1 MDLSQNALKVLEAR
15 YLRRDNKRIIIET
28 PEELFQRVAKCVAY
42 AELLL
47 GKPKDVGYWEEEF
60 FKMMASLDFLPNSP
74 TLMNAGTP
82 MGQLSACFVL
92 PVEDTMEDIFEAVK
106 QMALVQ
112 RTGGGTGFSFS
123 KLRPRGSVVAST
135 SGESSGPVSFMK
147 VFDCATEHIK
157 QGGKRRGANMGVL
170 RIDHPDVMEFIK
182 AKLDEGVLRN
192 FNVSIGI
199 TDAFMEALKKD
210 KEYELIHPGTG
221 EVVGKLKAKDVFD
234 TIGESAW
241 ASGDPGLLF
250 LDSINKKHP
259 VGDLGEI
266 ESTNPCGELP
276 LLPHESCNLASINL
290 SHMIEENGGRT
301 GIRWEKLKET
311 VHKAVRFLDNVIE
324 INNFPL
330 PQFEA
335 ITKSNRKIGLGVM
348 GFAEMLIKLGI
359 PYNSEGAIKLAEKIM
374 SSIHQEA
381 TATSIKLGEK
391 RGVFPNWR
399 KSTYFRQ
406 GKKMRNATVT
416 SIAPTGTISIIA
428 GTTSSIEPMFAVAY
442 KRSHVLEEQT
452 LVEINPIFLDYSRRS
467 GFYSD
472 ALVEEL
478 LHKGSLN
485 NVGRIPE
492 EVKRIFV
499 TALDIHYE
507 QHLRMQAA
515 FQKHVDNSVSKT
527 INMPKEATVE
537 DVKKAYTLAYELGC
551 KGITI
556 FRYGSRTEQVLE
568 LGKDEEVF
576 EKEHFS
582 KCDPHA
588 CKL

>member
-1 MDLSQNALKVLEAR
+1 MDLSQNAVKVLEAR
-15 YLRRDNKRIIIET
+15 YLRRDNERKIIET
-28 PEELFQRVAKCVAY
+28 PEELFQRVAKCVAS
-42 AELLL
+42 AELLF

-60 FKMMASLDFLPNSP
+60 FDMMTSLDFLPNSP

-135 SGESSGPVSFMK
+135 GGESSGPVSFMK
-147 VFDCATEHIK
+147 IFDCATEHIK

-170 RIDHPDVMEFIK
+170 RVDHPDVMEFIK
-182 AKLDEGVLRN
+182 AKLEEGVLRN
-192 FNVSIGI
+192 FNVSVGI
-199 TDAFMEALKKD
+199 TGAFLEALKKD
-210 KEYELIHPGTG
+210 SEYELIHPGTR
-221 EVVGKLKAKDVFD
+221 EVTGKLKAKDVFD

-250 LDSINKKHP
+250 LDTINKEHP
-259 VGDLGEI
+259 LSNLGEI
-266 ESTNPCGELP
+266 EATNPCGELP
-276 LLPHESCNLASINL
+276 LLPYESCNLASINL
-290 SHMIEENGGRT
+290 SHMVEEKGSNAGVG
-301 GIRWEKLKET
+301 WEKLNQI

-330 PQFEA
+330 PQVEA
-335 ITKSNRKIGLGVM
+335 ITKNNRKIGLGVM

-359 PYNSEGAIKLAEKIM
+359 PYDSEEAIEVAEKIM

-381 TATSIKLGEK
+381 TKTSMKLGEE
-391 RGVFPNWR
+391 RGVFPNWG
-399 KSTYFRQ
+399 KSTYLKQ

-442 KRSHVLEEQT
+442 KRSHVLEGKT
-452 LVEINPIFLDYSRRS
+452 LVEINPVFLEYSRRN

-472 ALVEEL
+472 ELIEEL
-478 LHKGSLN
+478 PGKGTLK
-485 NVGRIPE
+485 NVDGIPE

-537 DVKKAYTLAYELGC
+537 DVKKSYTLAYELGC

-556 FRYGSRTEQVLE
+556 FRYGSKREQVLE
-568 LGKDEEVF
+568 LGGEEEVF

-588 CKL
+588 CKM